1 MGGQHWRRLWV
12 TREPALPGLGREGRT
27 VVRTEGFSSHWARPA
42 HASYELLGTG
52 EIKELTWSF
61 QRWQKWLGKGDF

>member
-27 VVRTEGFSSHWARPA
+27 VVRTEGFSSHWEGP
-42 HASYELLGTG
+42 HMPHMN
-52 EIKELTWSF
+52 F
-61 QRWQKWLGKGDF
+61 